1 MKQQRSN
8 IANPSLIVKVTLL
21 IISITLLSSFSKFSF
36 AVVDY
41 PEPSGIENMLFY
53 VQRTVNTNT
62 IIYELNLDSDS
73 NLVESQ
79 PIKAYWIKYEDGN
92 KKEGLSLIQRKY
104 AYGIE
109 AKVVNKEK
117 QLFSFHFVSYKKRE
131 FYLLRSGKQKK
142 FKVYAYTDNKLA
154 ELEKIHVQ
162 IEGGTFMLPNIKYV
176 LVKSKNIETGELII
190 EKIKP

>member
-117 QLFSFHFVSYKKRE
+117 QLFSFHFVSYKKE
-131 FYLLRSGKQKK
+131 SSIFYALESKKSLKYMLIRIINLRSLRK
-142 FKVYAYTDNKLA
+142 YMCRLRA
-154 ELEKIHVQ
+154 EHLCYQ
-162 IEGGTFMLPNIKYV
+162 ILNMFW
-176 LVKSKNIETGELII
+176 
-190 EKIKP
+190 